1 MHTVQT
7 VDSEELLHR
16 HKSKCDYAAKFHWMR
31 EALEKTI
38 TATLVS
44 FGPMVIESTRR

>member
-16 HKSKCDYAAKFHWMR
+16 HKTKCDYAAKFHW
-31 EALEKTI
+31 I
-38 TATLVS
+38 
-44 FGPMVIESTRR
+44 